1 MSLLRCRSL
10 RLCGLSLIMLLV
22 VLSSSHY
29 AMLHRRNV
37 GVDIS
42 SPHKQHSWPHSTQ
55 QMQRPGLLAAM
66 TAPED
71 GIP

>member
-1 MSLLRCRSL
+1 MSPLRYRSV

-42 SPHKQHSWPHSTQ
+42 SPHEPHSWPHSTQ
-55 QMQRPGLLAAM
+55 HM
-66 TAPED
+66 
-71 GIP
+71 

>member
-1 MSLLRCRSL
+1 MSPLRYRSL

-42 SPHKQHSWPHSTQ
+42 SPHEPHSWPHSTQ
-55 QMQRPGLLAAM
+55 HM
-66 TAPED
+66 
-71 GIP
+71 